1 MAPHSSTLAWKIP
14 WTQEPGGL
22 QSMGSLRVRHD
33 WGTSLSPFTFMHWR
47 RKWQPTPVFLPGE
60 IPGTGEPGGLPSMG
74 SHRVGHDWSDLA
86 AVAAVCLVS
95 LWFVTVY
102 TGSDTE
108 LWPSTFS
115 SHGIGPCHC
124 FQLFGQLCMNLNKGS
139 IRHHLII
146 VSIGRLCQVI
156 CQNRNV
162 IYPNYLSW
170 SPLNK
175 KKKSEKER
183 KGEKKWGWLS
193 WIAIL
198 VIMSGLLWLLH
209 SFLNFYKPPI

>member
-1 MAPHSSTLAWKIP
+1 MLVNCTRRGWTKGVLMHSKLISCIL
-14 WTQEPGGL
+14 GY
-22 QSMGSLRVRHD
+22 SFFV
-33 WGTSLSPFTFMHWR
+33 PFE
-47 RKWQPTPVFLPGE
+47 G
-60 IPGTGEPGGLPSMG
+60 
-74 SHRVGHDWSDLA
+74 WSE
-86 AVAAVCLVS
+86 CLVS

-124 FQLFGQLCMNLNKGS
+124 FQLFGQLCMNLNKGP
-139 IRHHLII
+139 I
-146 VSIGRLCQVI
+146 RLCQVI
-156 CQNRNV
+156 CQNRHV
-162 IYPNYLSW
+162 IYLNRLSW

-175 KKKSEKER
+175 RKKKSEKER

-198 VIMSGLLWLLH
+198 GFMSGLLWLLH
-209 SFLNFYKPPI
+209 SFLNFHKPSI